1 MKDQLSAPAHYRAIS
16 YLLGKSKNL
25 LATAFPGKIL
35 IAFILLLTGKT
46 IFAQTTA
53 IAPNPL
59 VAKST
64 LLTTADRNKEVNVVL
79 TLPLADP
86 IGAADFVR
94 HISTRG
100 DALFHRYLTAE
111 EFAARFG
118 GSATDYAAL
127 KQWAAANGLAIT
139 KEAIARTALTVHGTV
154 AQFQELFKTQIN
166 TYRSPNGHQFDSAA
180 SQLTVPDSISG
191 KVSGVIGLTEGEQ
204 YHSLYK
210 VAQTLGETGQEATA
224 RTKDGVRSDY
234 GTGPGGTYSAADLRT
249 AYSIPSFGNLDKKSV
264 VAVFE
269 QGGFRES
276 DVTEFLDRNKLPHH
290 TITPVSVNG
299 APTTVSPDIEVEA
312 VLDIDMVFS
321 INPDVSQVLVYEDG
335 VDSFQTA
342 LLDAMVQ
349 VGDDDRAQILSISY
363 GQDEGYQGSSAIAA
377 ENNALV
383 QLAAEGITVFASS
396 GDYGAYGDGYN
407 YPYNVEDPASQ
418 PYITG
423 VGGTTLLTGT
433 DGAYEVEDAWNDLG
447 VGDGAT
453 GGGVSSYWRIPAFQ
467 STEPEGGYCT
477 FNGGS
482 VNYRNVPDVSAVGD
496 PFTGVGVYC
505 KDKGGWLQLGGTSVS
520 APIWA
525 GYLSII
531 NSVYNWAGMNYIG
544 YFNPALYAVNPYGVP
559 ADYLYDVQQGS
570 NGNTPDY
577 GYPGYSN
584 GFGYSN
590 TTGNG
595 SPWGCGF
602 LQYLL
607 AARNQTGP
615 WPGNIAKVN
624 VSVKG
629 TTASFSWTPSTLA
642 SGYVLTLFDLDEYG
656 YYVANTYLTKATSLT
671 VTGLLPNNDTYIVY
685 LLGFNQNG
693 GSDRVELEIDTH

>member
-1 MKDQLSAPAHYRAIS
+1 MKSQSTAPVCYRAIC
-16 YLLGKSKNL
+16 YLLGKSRNPL
-25 LATAFPGKIL
+25 STAFPSRTAIVS
-35 IAFILLLTGKT
+35 ILLLTGKLL
-46 IFAQTTA
+46 FAETA
-53 IAPNPL
+53 VIAPNPL

-64 LLTTADRNKEVNVVL
+64 FLTAADGNKELNVVL

-86 IGAADFVR
+86 AGAADFVK
-94 HISTRG
+94 HISTSG

-118 GSATDYAAL
+118 ASSTDYTAL
-127 KQWAAANGLAIT
+127 KQWAAAKGLLVT
-139 KEAIARTALTVHGTV
+139 KESKARTALTVHGTV
-154 AQFQELFKTQIN
+154 AQFQEIFKTRIN
-166 TYRSPNGHQFDSAA
+166 TYRSPKGQQFDSAE
-180 SQLTVPDSISG
+180 SQLMVPSTISA
-191 KVSGVIGLTEGEQ
+191 KVAGVIGLTEGEQ

-210 VAQTLGETGQEATA
+210 VAQTLGETGQETPA
-224 RTKDGVRSDY
+224 RTKDGVTSAY
-234 GTGPGGTYSAADLRT
+234 GTGPGGTYSAADLRK
-249 AYSIPSFGNLDKKSV
+249 AYSIPSFGSLDKKSV
-264 VAVFE
+264 VALFE

-276 DVTEFLDRNKLPHH
+276 DVTKFLDWNSLPHH
-290 TITPVSVNG
+290 TVTPVSVDG
-299 APTTVSPDIEVEA
+299 APITVSSDIEVEA
-312 VLDIDMVFS
+312 VLDIDMVFA

-335 VDSFQTA
+335 VDSFPTA
-342 LLDAMVQ
+342 LLDAMIQ
-349 VGDDDRAQILSISY
+349 VGDDNKAQILSISY

-377 ENNALV
+377 ENDALI

-396 GDYGAYGDGYN
+396 GDSGAYGDGYN
-407 YPYNVEDPASQ
+407 YPYNVADPASQ

-433 DGAYEVEDAWNDLG
+433 DGAYEVESAWNDLG
-447 VGDGAT
+447 VGVGAT

-467 STEPEGGYCT
+467 SAEPEDGYCT

-496 PFTGVGVYC
+496 PFTGVGIYC
-505 KDKGGWLQLGGTSVS
+505 KDEGGWLQLGGTSVS

-531 NSVYNWAGMNYIG
+531 NSVYNWAGLNYVG
-544 YFNPALYAVNPYGVP
+544 YFNPALYDVNPFGIP
-559 ADYLYDVQQGS
+559 AEYFFDVTQGS

-577 GYPGYSN
+577 GYPGYAN

-595 SPWGCGF
+595 SPWGSGF

-607 AARNQTGP
+607 VARNQTGP
-615 WPGNIAKVN
+615 WPGNIAKVK
-624 VSVKG
+624 VGVKG
-629 TTASFSWTPSTLA
+629 TTASLSWTQSTLA
-642 SGYVLTLFDLDEYG
+642 SGYIVTFFHPDEYG
-656 YYVANTYLTKATSLT
+656 YYVANTYLTKATSLK

-685 LLGFNQNG
+685 LWGFNQNG
-693 GSDRVELEIDTH
+693 GSDRVQLEIDTH